1 METKQKNI
9 KAVALL
15 SGGLDSRLAVRVIK
29 EQGIEIIILSF
40 VSAFCTCTAKGSCRL
55 EAQKAADELG
65 LDAKLINS
73 TLDFLEII
81 KKPKHGYG
89 SGMNPCIDCRILMFK
104 KAKEYMDQVG
114 ASFLITGEVL
124 GQRPMSQH
132 FKSIQLIEKESGLE
146 GLILRPLSA
155 RLLKESIPEQKG
167 WVDRA
172 KLMAIKGRSRKPQF
186 ELAKLLEIKNF
197 PCPAGGCLLTSKEY
211 ANKVRDLVA
220 HDGLIMSNVLLL
232 KTGRHFRLDKRT
244 KVIVSRDEQENE
256 KLLSLAK
263 EGDLL
268 FELNEKAGPL
278 VLLRGE
284 TQNGSRKIAAG
295 LAIYY
300 SKFKGSENEAVKV
313 FNRETEAEIMRAKPV
328 AKSFIEEAKL

>member
-1 METKQKNI
+1 MVTRQKNI

-15 SGGLDSRLAVRVIK
+15 SGGLDSRLAVRIVK

-40 VSAFCTCTAKGSCRL
+40 VSAFCTCTVKGSCRL
-55 EAQKAADELG
+55 EAQKAAEEMG
-65 LDAKLINS
+65 LEAKVINS

-104 KAKEYMDQVG
+104 KAREYMDQVG
-114 ASFLITGEVL
+114 AFFLVTGEVL

-132 FKSIQLIEKESGLE
+132 LNSMRLIEKEAGLE

-155 RLLKESIPEQKG
+155 KLLKESIPEQKG

-186 ELAKLLEIKNF
+186 ALAELLEIKDF
-197 PCPAGGCLLTSKEY
+197 PCPAGGCLLTGKEF
-211 ANKVRDLVA
+211 AGKVKDLVV

-284 TQNGSRKIAAG
+284 TRNGNRKIAAG

-300 SKFKGSENEAVKV
+300 SKFKDSENEEVKV
-313 FNRETEAEIMRAKPV
+313 FNRETAAEIMRARPAV
-328 AKSFIEEAKL
+328 RSFVDQVKI